1 MITNKKIDNGSS
13 FDFGMISQDYARY
26 RDIYPKSFYNRIY
39 ELGFIVNLR
48 SYWILEQA
56 PAFFPEKCI
65 NTATDFNSKKY
76 SV

>member
-39 ELGFIVNLR
+39 ELGFYHKSQKLLDIGTGSGV
-48 SYWILEQA
+48 
-56 PAFFPEKCI
+56 FPEKCI

>member
-39 ELGFIVNLR
+39 DLR